1 MLYFYRLLGA
11 NGHQTHKS
19 LRNLCVHGLEA
30 LFPATHPK
38 MADYIAKHGMK
49 QSLYI
54 EAGEGRAELVNG
66 EDCFFLREYNT
77 GFTLIGQLV
86 SRLLT
91 VRNEWSRK

>member
-1 MLYFYRLLGA
+1 MLYFYRLSGA

-19 LRNLCVHGLEA
+19 LRNLTVHGLEA
-30 LFPATHPK
+30 LFTDQHPK
-38 MADYIAKHGMK
+38 MADYIAKHGLK

-54 EAGEGRAELVNG
+54 AAGEGRAETVNG
-66 EDCFFLREYNT
+66 EDCFFLREYST

-91 VRNEWSRK
+91 VRTEWSRK